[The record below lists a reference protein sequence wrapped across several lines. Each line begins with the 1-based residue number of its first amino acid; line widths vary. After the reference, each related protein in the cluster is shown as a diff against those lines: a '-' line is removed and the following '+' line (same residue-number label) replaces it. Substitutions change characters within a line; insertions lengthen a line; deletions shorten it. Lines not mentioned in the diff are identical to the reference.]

1 MLGLG
6 SSLTTSGGVSSL
18 PPISE
23 LSSAATGSLSWFVS
37 TTEADGSGS
46 GAASN
51 STSTLGDLRISILSG
66 GIVGSASEYK
76 VTGIRITNQTSGVG
90 EVAILSSSDTPLVI
104 DSVRTLFGGI
114 LSYFFDASSVM
125 DNLDFGSSSSYSF
138 KHDGGGGTNR
148 FNFALDVSHDQYEG
162 TRTLS
167 LGSQNLTDSDA

>member
-18 PPISE
+18 PPISD
-23 LSSAATGSLSWFVS
+23 LSLAATGSLSWFVS
-37 TTEADGSGS
+37 TTDADGSGS
-46 GAASN
+46 SAANS
-51 STSTLGDLRISILSG
+51 STSTLGDLRLSILSG

-76 VTGIRITNQTSGVG
+76 VTGIRIQNQTSASG

-114 LSYFFDASSVM
+114 LSYLFDASSVM

-138 KHDGGGGTNR
+138 KHNGSGTNR
-148 FNFALDVSHDQYEG
+148 FTFAVDVSHDQYEG
-162 TRTLS
+162 TRTIAI
-167 LGSQNLTDSDA
+167 GAVDLTDSDA

>member
-18 PPISE
+18 PPISD
-23 LSSAATGSLSWFVS
+23 LASAATGTLTWLAS
-37 TTEADGSGS
+37 TTEAGGSDS

-51 STSTLGDLRISILSG
+51 STTTLGDLRLTIVTSA
-66 GIVGSASEYK
+66 IVGSASEYK
-76 VTGIRITNQTSGVG
+76 VTGIRIENQTSGSG

-104 DSVRTLFGGI
+104 DSVRTAIGGA

-138 KHDGGGGTNR
+138 KHSGSGTNR
-148 FNFALDVSHDQYEG
+148 FTFDIDISHDQYEG

-167 LGSQNLTDSDA
+167 LADRDLSDSDA